1 MSIHS
6 IFSKTGLAIIALA
19 TVVGVAIISALPS
32 LRIDLTED
40 NLYTLSD
47 GTHNIVSSLQTPIEL
62 MFFYSE
68 SATEDIPQIR
78 SYGTRVQ
85 ELLEEI
91 VLASNGRLSLNVID
105 PEPFS
110 EDEDLATEFGIQAV
124 PVTQGGQAIYFGLVV
139 AQEEGAALNPALG
152 RAAETM
158 PLIRPDQE
166 QFLEYEFMKLISK
179 VNNPDLQVV
188 GLLTQLDIDGGFDPI
203 AGQATQQWMIMDI
216 IRQLYAVQ
224 RVDISSN
231 EIDEEIDILM
241 IVHPQG
247 LSEQMLYA
255 IDQFVM
261 RGGKTMLF
269 LDPNADSMVSRSQQ
283 GNLIPAG
290 MSSELPGL
298 LEAWGIEFP
307 NKQVL
312 TDNELALRVSMGQGQ
327 RPIPHLGMLGAQRN
341 YLTQSDIVTSRLET
355 INLSSTG
362 VISHAE
368 GASTRFEPLIVSSAD
383 TMLMNAGLLE
393 DVTDPSVLFDEF
405 ESENQS
411 HTIAARVSGIVET
424 AFPDGRPVEV
434 VEVADA
440 EADETI
446 VDDETD
452 SEELA
457 EASAE
462 EGASEEVVAEHL
474 SSSNGEVNI
483 LVFADTDMLSDRMW
497 VQVGQ
502 FLGQR
507 IPRPFANN
515 GDLVVNALDN
525 LSGGANLSSIRSRGT
540 YSRPFTRVIQ
550 LQRQA
555 DDRLRVEEAELL
567 DRLAETEAALAELN
581 QDENGELIGQVTP
594 EIQSEVDRFNERM
607 LETRRSLRD
616 VQYQL
621 TEDIEQLGT
630 NLKMI
635 NTILIPVLLSL
646 LALLLGYLRA
656 QRRKTAQG

>member
-1 MSIHS
+1 MNISS
-6 IFSKTGLAIIALA
+6 LFSKAGLAIVAVA
-19 TVVGVAIISALPS
+19 TIVAVAIISSLPS

-40 NLYTLSD
+40 KLYSLSD
-47 GTHNIVSSLQTPIEL
+47 GTRNIVANLQAPIEL

-85 ELLEEI
+85 ELLNEI
-91 VLASNGRLSLNVID
+91 VLASNGRLSLSVID

-124 PVTQGGQAIYFGLVV
+124 PVTQGGQAIYFGLVA
-139 AQEEGAALNPALG
+139 AQEESAAINPAIG

-166 QFLEYEFMKLISK
+166 QFLEYEFMKLVSK

-188 GLLTQLDIDGGFDPI
+188 GLLTELDIDGGFDPI

-224 RVDISSN
+224 RVDLTAN

-261 RGGKTMLF
+261 RGGKTMVF

-298 LEAWGIEFP
+298 LESWGIEFP
-307 NKQVL
+307 NDKVL

-327 RPIPHLGMLGAQRN
+327 RPIAHLGMLGVQRN
-341 YLTQSDIVTSRLET
+341 FLTQSDIVTSRLET
-355 INLSSTG
+355 VNLSSTG
-362 VISHAE
+362 IVRQAE
-368 GASTRFEPLIVSSAD
+368 GASTRFEPLIVSSTD
-383 TMLMNAGLLE
+383 SMLMDAALLE

-405 ESENQS
+405 VSEGVS
-411 HTIAARVSGIVET
+411 HTIAARVSGVIET
-424 AFPDGRPVEV
+424 AFPDGRPVIEEEEV
-434 VEVADA
+434 EAAADTEVE
-440 EADETI
+440 EA
-446 VDDETD
+446 
-452 SEELA
+452 
-457 EASAE
+457 AE
-462 EGASEEVVAEHL
+462 EEPVAEHIA
-474 SSSNGEVNI
+474 SSNGEVNI
-483 LVFADTDMLSDRMW
+483 LVFADTDLLGDRMW

-507 IPRPFANN
+507 IPRPFSNN
-515 GDLVVNALDN
+515 GDMVINALDN
-525 LSGGANLSSIRSRGT
+525 LSGGADLSSIRSRGT

-581 QDENGELIGQVTP
+581 QDENGELVGQVTP
-594 EIQSEVDRFNERM
+594 EIQAEVDRFNEQM

-621 TEDIEQLGT
+621 TEDIEQLGA
-630 NLKMI
+630 NLKLI
-635 NTILIPVLLSL
+635 NTALIPVLLSL
-646 LALLLGYLRA
+646 LALLLSYLRA
-656 QRRKTAQG
+656 QRRKPAGA